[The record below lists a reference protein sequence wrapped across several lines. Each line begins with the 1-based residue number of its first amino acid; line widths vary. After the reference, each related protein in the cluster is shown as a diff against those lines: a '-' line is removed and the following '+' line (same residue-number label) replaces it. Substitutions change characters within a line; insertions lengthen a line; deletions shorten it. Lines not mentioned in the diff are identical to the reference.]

1 MFSVDFAEGG
11 PEGFLPHSKIRG
23 GWGFVSVGLIQGG
36 GGLSFSDLNTSN
48 CCVDN
53 YTTELSQAPRLNR
66 RWQVEASQSFL
77 MFFVFTSVC

>member
-1 MFSVDFAEGG
+1 MFVWICCVGALGG
-11 PEGFLPHSKIRG
+11 E
-23 GWGFVSVGLIQGG
+23 G

>member
-1 MFSVDFAEGG
+1 MTRWVFHPLPNTGVVLNLFS
-11 PEGFLPHSKIRG
+11 LLHSR
-23 GWGFVSVGLIQGG
+23 GG

-53 YTTELSQAPRLNR
+53 YTTELPQAPRLNR